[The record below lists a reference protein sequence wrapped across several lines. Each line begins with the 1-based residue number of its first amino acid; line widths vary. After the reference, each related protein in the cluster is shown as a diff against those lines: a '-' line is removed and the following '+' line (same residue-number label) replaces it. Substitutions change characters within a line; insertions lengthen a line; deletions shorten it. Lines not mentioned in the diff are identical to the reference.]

1 MTSSRVNLHITNY
14 EKVEIEG
21 KVILVPY
28 PTKIPEFRLIDRE
41 EILNRCLA
49 AWFSLDG
56 LGPLNFRLYGPPGV
70 GKNALVYRLAQI
82 LNKDLY
88 IINGHQE
95 LGPEDIACSAT
106 MTSGQ
111 AIEYVASSLFAAVW
125 RGGILFFDEI
135 GKAPTAALDPLASL
149 LDDRRTLTSVLAG
162 IHLRAHPEFLFCAAL
177 NQDEEE
183 GLGLPGFLDE
193 RTRPAI
199 QVNYPSPRTMERILK
214 ANLPKAPE
222 VWFKIL
228 MEHFVANLS
237 PRRAIKLL
245 RYSYGFALLE
255 GNQSPAPREVRKYLE
270 KAYAEVAT
278 EERGGE
284 VS

>member
-1 MTSSRVNLHITNY
+1 MTSSRVNLHINNY

-149 LDDRRTLTSVLAG
+149 LDDRRTLTSVLAVIPPG
-162 IHLRAHPEFLFCAAL
+162 ARGPPAGPPPHAPAPGPDGRPP
-177 NQDEEE
+177 
-183 GLGLPGFLDE
+183 GLGQDDHRGQ
-193 RTRPAI
+193 AG
-199 QVNYPSPRTMERILK
+199 
-214 ANLPKAPE
+214 AAPE
-222 VWFKIL
+222 VGR
-228 MEHFVANLS
+228 EA
-237 PRRAIKLL
+237 PPAGGRRPAAS
-245 RYSYGFALLE
+245 RRHRPTGDTREAHR
-255 GNQSPAPREVRKYLE
+255 GDGACGPGVVPAPGRQG
-270 KAYAEVAT
+270 
-278 EERGGE
+278 GGE
-284 VS
+284 ASGGVGLRRVNRGHGRAPADR